1 MDLSVVVVCFDKKV
15 FPVEIE
21 KNIKEIN
28 ANSEVVYITSENNT
42 LNTNEKVYYFNEKN
56 EDKAINSIVKLL
68 NGKSILLIRE
78 NYNLKNFNKIEEIIT
93 SKEKADILL
102 FNKKRNKFNNFCFK
116 YLNKLNNLLFSYK
129 LYDGD
134 ISIMLFNQ
142 NPTTIL
148 KVLDNPSVFMK
159 INKWLGM
166 SIAYLENKNLNY
178 YKPNINIIKE
188 IACIS
193 SFAFVFVLSIVLWA
207 SVKYFHTFLFAMI
220 FLLLMLLS
228 FGLSA
233 IWGLRLLNTLEVGRI
248 ENEKLNIIESKE
260 IENGED

>member
-1 MDLSVVVVCFDKKV
+1 MDLSVVIVCFDKKV

-78 NYNLKNFNKIEEIIT
+78 NYNLKNFNKIEEIII

-102 FNKKRNKFNNFCFK
+102 YNRKRNKFKNFCFK
-116 YLNKLNNLLFSYK
+116 YLNKLNNLLFNYK

-134 ISIMLFNQ
+134 LSVMLFNQ

-166 SIAYLENKNLNY
+166 NIVYLENKTLNY
-178 YKPNINIIKE
+178 YKPKANLVKE
-188 IACIS
+188 ISCIA
-193 SFAFVFVLSIVLWA
+193 SFTLVFVLSIVLW
-207 SVKYFHTFLFAMI
+207 SCIGYFHTFLFAMI
-220 FLLLMLLS
+220 FLLLILLS
-228 FGLSA
+228 LGLSLICA
-233 IWGLRLLNTLEVGRI
+233 LRLFNTLEVGRI
-248 ENEKLNIIESKE
+248 ENEKLNIIEIKE
-260 IENGED
+260 IENGEN